1 VQPRHL
7 DSLYIKEAS
16 KSIDLKS
23 QAIICYAKASLFK
36 NMSSNEYD
44 KQSIETIQHLVN
56 HKNASL
62 DDVKCISMMICS
74 LKNLNRKASKGN
86 LKSYRIKIYFD
97 NLIHGLADLLAHSDL

>member
-1 VQPRHL
+1 
-7 DSLYIKEAS
+7 
-16 KSIDLKS
+16 
-23 QAIICYAKASLFK
+23 
-36 NMSSNEYD
+36 MSSNEYD